1 VRSSITVGT
10 TLDQM
15 GPPRNRFP
23 TRDPEIVDVDEPL
36 GQFCAVAA
44 ALDVL
49 GDPQAVLVLRDLL
62 WHGPQ
67 SERQLVER
75 NAPADAEAVRGRLE
89 RMRHVGLVEPVPNA
103 EIETFRA
110 TMLGRS
116 AEPVIRSLH
125 DFGLD
130 VIRRRP
136 LTPAMICHI
145 VAVGA
150 IDHHHELV
158 LVDTSAVVGLEVSG
172 RRMGVV
178 IAPGILRADADVR
191 ADVEVACTQDVFVDL
206 LSGLVS
212 VPEAVRRGELAVRGP
227 VAPVALLFDLL
238 RQPTP
243 R

>member
-15 GPPRNRFP
+15 AHPRNRFP
-23 TRDPEIVDVDEPL
+23 TGDPEIVDLDEPL

-49 GDPQAVLVLRDLL
+49 GDAQAVLHLRDLL

-67 SERQLVER
+67 TVAQLAER
-75 NAPADAEAVRGRLE
+75 NLPADHAAVTARLE
-89 RMRHVGLVEPVPNA
+89 RMQALGLVELAPVDGDA
-103 EIETFRA
+103 TYRA

-116 AEPVIRSLH
+116 AEPVVRALH
-125 DFGLD
+125 DFGID

-136 LTPAMICHI
+136 LTPAMMCHI

-150 IDHHHELV
+150 IDHHDELV
-158 LVDTSAVVGLEVSG
+158 RVDLSAVVGLEVSG

-178 IAPGILRADADVR
+178 IAPGILRTDAHVSADVD
-191 ADVEVACTQDVFVDL
+191 AACTQDVFVDL
-206 LSGLVS
+206 LSGMVT
-212 VPEAVRRGELAVRGP
+212 VEDAVRRGELAVRGSVVP
-227 VAPVALLFDLL
+227 VAVLFDLL
-238 RQPTP
+238 RQPGP